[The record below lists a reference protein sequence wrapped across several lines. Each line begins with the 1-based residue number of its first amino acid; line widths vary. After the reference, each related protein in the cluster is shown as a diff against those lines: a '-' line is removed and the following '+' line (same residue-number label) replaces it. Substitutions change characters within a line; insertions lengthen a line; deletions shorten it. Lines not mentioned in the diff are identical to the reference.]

1 MARLGHDIA
10 ALIALR
16 HPGALK
22 GDADQLAIVAK
33 DIAITFGGLIAM
45 SLRLNGEDHTAAV
58 IKTIVNAML
67 DQAGIVDNKALEII
81 MRERRERH
89 N

>member
-1 MARLGHDIA
+1 MARLGHEIA

-16 HPGALK
+16 HPRALK
-22 GDADQLAIVAK
+22 GDADELARVAN

-45 SLRLNGEDHTAAV
+45 AVRLNGEEHAKKV
-58 IKTIVNAML
+58 VMSIVNSML
-67 DQAGIVDNKALEII
+67 DQAGIVDNKALEVL
-81 MRERRERH
+81 MRERREKA